1 MDWILPISLGFALF
15 AARDSLGLAA
25 FQVRGL
31 RLAYC
36 FSLLVAGGAL
46 GAVAERLSLTDGRA
60 LVGEPLVWGPAVA
73 VHCILWILFEAAKR
87 SSRFVPGCRWLLV
100 APPPL
105 LLYAG
110 GAATWHALRWVNL
123 PGPVAGACV
132 MSAYGAVAIGAAFA
146 LRRWASRPMAPGL
159 ALQFLATS
167 NISGLLLALIPRRIQ
182 PGQALAGEV
191 NWAQSLP
198 VLGIVASLAGASF
211 LWARLRA
218 S

>member
-1 MDWILPISLGFALF
+1 
-15 AARDSLGLAA
+15 
-25 FQVRGL
+25 
-31 RLAYC
+31 
-36 FSLLVAGGAL
+36 
-46 GAVAERLSLTDGRA
+46 
-60 LVGEPLVWGPAVA
+60 
-73 VHCILWILFEAAKR
+73 
-87 SSRFVPGCRWLLV
+87 
-100 APPPL
+100 
-105 LLYAG
+105 
-110 GAATWHALRWVNL
+110 
-123 PGPVAGACV
+123 